1 MSEAHPAPAR
11 RGLITIFLLI
21 AAVMNQVDITIANVA
36 LPHMQGSTSA
46 SREQIAWV
54 LTSYIVAAAICTPL
68 VGWLAGRIG
77 RRRLILASIACFTS
91 ASVLCGLAASL
102 EQLILFR
109 MLQGMTG
116 AALVPV
122 SQATMLDSFPTEQHG
137 KAMAVF
143 GIGAIVGPLFGPL
156 LGGWITANASW
167 RWVFLINLPFGLF
180 SWLGLSAVMPE
191 FRNADAPRLDF
202 FGFGLLGVG
211 MGAAQ
216 LMLDRGQVLD
226 WFESSEIWL
235 EATVAATCIFLFAVH
250 TATSRRPFVSPRV
263 FADRN
268 FVVCAAIGFFLGIAI
283 YSPMSLLPIM
293 LDNLM
298 HYPVFAIGKV
308 MAPRGIGVLF
318 AMLVVA
324 RIIDKVDTR
333 AMILAGLILS
343 ASSSYIMSGLSL
355 EADQWPLIS
364 SGLLSGV
371 GSSIIFVPLAAMA
384 FATLPP
390 RYRNEGTAMIT
401 LIRNFGASVG
411 IAAIQAMTTRNEAIV
426 QSRLTEGIRPD
437 NPLVAYAAS
446 GGDISFGGIE
456 REIVRQ
462 AMMVSYVDSFWALF
476 LLGALTAPL
485 VMLLRS
491 PRRG

>member
-1 MSEAHPAPAR
+1 MSEVHPAPAR

-36 LPHMQGSTSA
+36 MPHMQGSTSA

-68 VGWLAGRIG
+68 VGWLAGKFG
-77 RRRLILASIACFTS
+77 RRRLILFSIACFTG
-91 ASVLCGLAASL
+91 ASVLCGLATSL

-137 KAMAVF
+137 KAMAIF

-156 LGGWITANASW
+156 LGGWITMNASW
-167 RWVFLINLPFGLF
+167 RWVFLINLPFGVF

-191 FRNADAPRLDF
+191 FKNADAPRLDF

-216 LMLDRGQVLD
+216 LMLDRGQLQD

-250 TATSRRPFVSPRV
+250 TATSRHPFVSPRV

-268 FVVCAAIGFFLGIAI
+268 FVVCAVIGFFLGIAI
-283 YSPMSLLPIM
+283 YSPMSLMPTM

-298 HYPVFAIGKV
+298 HYPVFTIGMA

-333 AMILAGLILS
+333 ILILAGLMLS

-355 EADQWPLIS
+355 ETDQWPMIA
-364 SGLLSGV
+364 SGLISGV
-371 GSSIIFVPLAAMA
+371 GSSIIFVPLAALA

-411 IAAIQAMTTRNEAIV
+411 IAAVQAMTTHNEAVV

-437 NPLVAYAAS
+437 NPVINYALS
-446 GGDISFGGIE
+446 GGEIPYGGIE
-456 REIVRQ
+456 RDIVRQ

-476 LLGALTAPL
+476 VLGAFTVPL

-491 PRRG
+491 PRRR